1 MLFLTPYMWNGKRQ
15 AYHFL
20 HLKHHPTCALEWL
33 MEHLHVL
40 PQLLVGETLPT
51 FATVFMLPHFFFP
64 QHHTTTWMLA
74 RNIVPPDKKIPS
86 LVWHTH
92 QEVEA

>member
-1 MLFLTPYMWNGKRQ
+1 MV
-15 AYHFL
+15 
-20 HLKHHPTCALEWL
+20 
-33 MEHLHVL
+33 HLHVL
-40 PQLLVGETLPT
+40 PQLLVGQTLPT

-74 RNIVPPDKKIPS
+74 CNIVPPDKKIPS